1 MTRAVQRHWE
11 RACEYLR
18 QRRIDAARV
27 EGEALRALAPG
38 DVRVRILAAQ
48 IAWNEDRVRDAAAC
62 ALDAVAVAPDD
73 PDLLGDLVETLLQ
86 TGESAAARRLLD
98 RPAWGSEAAAD
109 ARVRQALLLQAVGET
124 RPALERFDALVALDG
139 DNVTLRFARAQAQA
153 ELGFGT
159 AAEDEYLACL
169 VLAPGFGQAAYRL
182 VQLRTQ
188 TARHRRLRL
197 IAAGLARAELPP
209 PARAAFEFAAYHV
222 HEDRG
227 DHPAAWAALAR
238 GSALMHAWCGPEA
251 ARQRAGLQR
260 LIGRLAELPSRGGSA
275 HDGPCPIFIVG
286 LPHSGAALLAYLL
299 GGHPDVAIAGELVD
313 FGQQLLRVADT
324 RSVHAETL
332 LARLPGLDLAEV
344 GRRYLAQA
352 GWRARGRTHFVD
364 TQPFNWMSIGLIH
377 AALPRARVL
386 HVLRSPMDAAF
397 ANHRAI
403 ASGADAWAHDF
414 ATLAAH
420 QRACTGLLRH
430 WHDTLPGTVMDVR
443 YEDLL
448 ASPKAT
454 LARVQAFCGL
464 DQPRGEV
471 ASADGCAG
479 APVRV
484 PPRIEL
490 PGLWRHY
497 AAELEPLRRALL
509 APAT

>member
-18 QRRIDAARV
+18 QQRIDAARV

-48 IAWNEDRVRDAAAC
+48 LAWNEDRVRDAAAC
-62 ALDAVAVAPDD
+62 ALDAAAVAPDD

-86 TGESAAARRLLD
+86 AGESAMARRLLD
-98 RPAWGSEAAAD
+98 RPAWGPEAALD
-109 ARVRQALLLQAVGET
+109 ARVRHALLLQAVGET
-124 RPALERFDALVALDG
+124 KPALDRFDALVALDG
-139 DNVTLRFARAQAQA
+139 DNVTLRFARAQARA
-153 ELGFGT
+153 ELGLG
-159 AAEDEYLACL
+159 AGAEEDYLACL
-169 VLAPGFGQAAYRL
+169 ARAPGFGQAAYRL
-182 VQLRTQ
+182 VQLRPQ

-197 IAAGLARAELPP
+197 IATGLAQAGLPP

-222 HEDRG
+222 HEDRR
-227 DHPAAWAALAR
+227 DYPAAWAALAR
-238 GSALMHAWCGPEA
+238 GSALMHAWCGTEA
-251 ARQRAGLQR
+251 SRQRAGLQR
-260 LIGRLAELPSRGGSA
+260 LIARLAALPPRDGAA

-324 RSVHAETL
+324 RSVHAETFL
-332 LARLPGLDLAEV
+332 TRLPALDLAEV

-364 TQPFNWMSIGLIH
+364 TQPFNWMSVGLIH
-377 AALPRARVL
+377 AALPNARIL
-386 HVLRSPMDAAF
+386 HTLRSPMEAAF

-420 QRACTGLLRH
+420 QRAATGLLRH

-448 ASPKAT
+448 AAPKAT
-454 LARVQAFCGL
+454 LARALAFCGL
-464 DQPRGEV
+464 
-471 ASADGCAG
+471 G
-479 APVRV
+479 APHGGAVDPDRRDAAPARV

-490 PGLWRHY
+490 PGVWRHY
-497 AAELEPLRRALL
+497 AAELEPLRQSLL
-509 APAT
+509 AAAT